1 VVSRG
6 GAQPG
11 RADAGCAARHRPR
24 GARLPRRATAASVET
39 SPALRAAQAARLAAA
54 DPTWLDRLAD
64 LPDGP
69 ALGDRQRVLRRPA
82 IRQWQRGTGGWH
94 ERLIGW
100 DDAAGRLRWELSA
113 RSDPGLALIPPA
125 VRGAA
130 EGSIAEASPAGLSH
144 AAMLAVAWRNRAAP
158 R

>member
-1 VVSRG
+1 MQDALR
-6 GAQPG
+6 AIG
-11 RADAGCAARHRPR
+11 RAAPGFRAAL
-24 GARLPRRATAASVET
+24 RLHLVET

-69 ALGDRQRVLRRPA
+69 ALVIANEFFDALP

-113 RSDPGLALIPPA
+113 RSDPGLALIRRRCAARPKDRSPRPA
-125 VRGAA
+125 RPGCR
-130 EGSIAEASPAGLSH
+130 
-144 AAMLAVAWRNRAAP
+144 MRRCWAVAWRNRAAP